1 MSRIFKKLIQTIFF
15 ARILIVSMKE
25 ENFQGPYSALFTDV
39 TPILHIVSLLA
50 GMGAKK
56 CTWENG
62 RKCVIF
68 EKMVFG
74 SNLL

>member
-1 MSRIFKKLIQTIFF
+1 
-15 ARILIVSMKE
+15 MKE
-25 ENFQGPYSALFTDV
+25 ENFQGPYSALFTDD

-56 CTWENG
+56 STWENG

-74 SNLL
+74 SDLL